1 MSRSFNSMDKTRGP
15 EGKLPLF
22 RGSFRPKKYFPTA
35 RFESYL
41 LSTMPPLFRRLSL
54 PFEVRVRIYIALDG
68 VTDTQTGAGVYVG
81 ARFGAG
87 SILIS
92 IQSRTIS
99 SGSTFEERERGF
111 CFCPRPTLQPLS
123 PLTPLF
129 VRVLTGCSNVAIFWI
144 FLEADSGKNYV
155 NRGNTPT
162 ICRTRGVRKAATMWK
177 CLKRIFKIFT
187 RHWWEPILMQ
197 NVEKCWFISSF
208 PSFFFFWKNR
218 FGSWDGTEGIF

>member
-1 MSRSFNSMDKTRGP
+1 MDKTRGP
-15 EGKLPLF
+15 EGELPLF

-41 LSTMPPLFRRLSL
+41 LSTTPPLFRRLSL

-111 CFCPRPTLQPLS
+111 CFCSRPTLQPLS

-129 VRVLTGCSNVAIFWI
+129 VPVLTGCSNVAIFWI
-144 FLEADSGKNYV
+144 FFEADSGKNYV

-177 CLKRIFKIFT
+177 YLKRIVYLNGIFKIFA
-187 RHWWEPILMQ
+187 RHWWEHILTQ
-197 NVEKCWFISSF
+197 NVEKCWFF
-208 PSFFFFWKNR
+208 LLFLLSFFL
-218 FGSWDGTEGIF
+218 EE